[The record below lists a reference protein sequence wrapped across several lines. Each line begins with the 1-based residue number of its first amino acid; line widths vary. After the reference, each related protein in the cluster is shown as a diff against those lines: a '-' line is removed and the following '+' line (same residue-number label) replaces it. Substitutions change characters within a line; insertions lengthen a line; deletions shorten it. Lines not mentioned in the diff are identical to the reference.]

1 VDSAGRSP
9 KEGMKECIMI
19 PVKEVN
25 IPDVDAVAE
34 LLPQLLIGPSFFP
47 DAMDVS
53 IFF

>member
-1 VDSAGRSP
+1 
-9 KEGMKECIMI
+9 MI

-47 DAMDVS
+47 DAMNES
-53 IFF
+53 IFFNVLRRIKKTR